1 MRPVTGTKRRT
12 PRAGLVK
19 RLLRSWTEGSQRS
32 PLSVHPVT
40 PLFFVMAF
48 KLCYFTTKP
57 RFVNGQGRFFAAF
70 SLSFSPEKHS
80 PPPHTS
86 GRCSPD

>member
-1 MRPVTGTKRRT
+1 MKNPVPENRDGENSSRYHPDYSPRGLHLMRPVTWTKRRT

-57 RFVNGQGRFFAAF
+57 
-70 SLSFSPEKHS
+70 
-80 PPPHTS
+80 
-86 GRCSPD
+86 